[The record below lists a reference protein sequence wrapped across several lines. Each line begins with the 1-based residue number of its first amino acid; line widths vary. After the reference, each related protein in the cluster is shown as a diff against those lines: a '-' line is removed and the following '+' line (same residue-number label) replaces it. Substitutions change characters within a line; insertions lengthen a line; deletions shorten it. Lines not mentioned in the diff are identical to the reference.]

1 MQGFWRPITL
11 LVAAALAF
19 GEITLPA
26 VGDTSI
32 KVIVNDTPITSY
44 DITQRTALM
53 ALAGEKGGTK
63 AATDQLIDEALQMQE
78 AARLGL
84 NLSDAQVDAAFASIA
99 NNMKLSPPQLVQAL
113 SSRGVAAATLK
124 KRIKAQ
130 MAWAQLVRVRTRRL
144 AAIKPSDVTAALM
157 AEAPSGAADK
167 ITQTE
172 YTLQQILFV
181 IPKGSSA
188 AFVAQRKREAEAYR
202 ARFAGCEQSIALAK
216 NLRDVVVKDIGR
228 RNAADLT
235 GPRGEEVRKTAA
247 GRTTSA
253 ARIDTGIELVAVCST
268 REIQSDAAARAQI
281 ESKLSLA
288 QSSKVGD
295 DYLKSLRDK
304 AIIQNR

>member
-1 MQGFWRPITL
+1 MQGFWRPITIL
-11 LVAAALAF
+11 LAALLAF
-19 GEITLPA
+19 AEVTLPA
-26 VGDTSI
+26 VGDNSI

-44 DITQRTALM
+44 DIAQRTALM

-63 AATDQLIDEALQMQE
+63 GAIDQLIDEALQMQE

-99 NNMKLSPPQLVQAL
+99 GNMKLSTAQLVQAL
-113 SSRGVAAATLK
+113 SGRGVAAATLK

-130 MAWAQLVRVRTRRL
+130 MAWAQLVRVRARRL

-157 AEAPSGAADK
+157 AEAPNGSADK

-172 YTLQQILFV
+172 FTLQQILFV

-202 ARFAGCEQSIALAK
+202 ARFTGCEQSIALAK
-216 NLRDVVVKDIGR
+216 NLRDVVVKEIGR

-235 GPRGEEVRKTAA
+235 GPRGEEVRKTAP
-247 GRTTSA
+247 GKTTSA
-253 ARIDTGIELVAVCST
+253 AQIDNGIELVAVCST